1 VGGSGLIF
9 QFSTRPFFHPSN
21 PPIFSRR
28 SGISLRS
35 TFSRK
40 GGISAYAST
49 FSRKGGISANAS
61 TFQFSNQEICTF
73 VFQNE

>member
-1 VGGSGLIF
+1 VISANA
-9 QFSTRPFFHPSN
+9 ST
-21 PPIFSRR
+21 FSRKG
-28 SGISLRS
+28 GISLRS